1 MCGEKVLAGS
11 LEALKEFVL
20 NPNYSHCIGMI
31 VPRRLGVL
39 IFMAKL
45 EGKHY
50 SPGSSNSGNI
60 VFHLM
65 DWKGCQWV
73 MLTIPK
79 EDTSFA
85 EELAKENGLAI
96 TKGSPSV
103 IAKGKVFRFP
113 IQGENVFTLTS
124 IQKEISDR
132 KKYAMLLAEEDR
144 KISEFLEIQETIK
157 KGQIQ

>member
-20 NPNYSHCIGMI
+20 NPNYFHCIGMI
-31 VPRRLGVL
+31 VPRRLGLL
-39 IFMAKL
+39 IFLAKL
-45 EGKHY
+45 EDRHY
-50 SPGSSNSGNI
+50 FPGSSNSGNI

-65 DWKGCQWV
+65 EWQGCQWV

-85 EELAKENGLAI
+85 EELAKENSLVI

-103 IAKGKVFRFP
+103 VAKGKTFSFP
-113 IQGENVFTLTS
+113 IQGENIFTLTS
-124 IQKEISDR
+124 PRKEVSDR